1 MNSRKNHNKKLML
14 PVLIFLVGC
23 LVLTV
28 VLYHSYRSNYKQVRN
43 VTALNATTYAE
54 RLQNDMNRGVAIT
67 DTLEEIVISENGKI
81 DNFQKVA
88 RDLMADF
95 IQSIQIAPDGVVTDI
110 YPEAGNEAGKID
122 LMHDES
128 RGEICRYG
136 RDKNIVTMQ
145 GPFDLKQGGQGIAI
159 RNPVYLEGADGSPV
173 FWGFTIVIIRV
184 PEIFTE
190 SIQALTKFGYDYS
203 LTKTVSPL
211 SDDTEI
217 VSSSG
222 NIMKNPIT
230 FEFEFGGCLFDFE
243 VMPADGWSHGW
254 NVFPQLFLGICV
266 ILLLTGLTVVILVIE
281 RHRDILKKMAITD
294 PLTGLL
300 NRKGFDEQLKK
311 VMQSDLHIHC
321 VGIQMDI
328 DDFKFI
334 NDMYGHV
341 VGDAALKSLAQ
352 DMQSYFNDNSILCR
366 NGGDEFSVILVDTT
380 EEEARKKIEHFTL
393 QPRYIT
399 YNGGEHPFYISLGY
413 AEYPK
418 DCEDVLK
425 LIRCAD
431 MALYAVKLHGKHNC
445 SRYRGDYKIQ
455 HRSQLGFALQDVS
468 KNLPGAFLIYI
479 ADPENDDI
487 LFANRE
493 LIELAGCSD
502 FDDFLD
508 YTDRRFRNLIHPDE
522 RDSVET
528 SIWEQIDAKTSGNND
543 YVRFHFAK
551 KDGTY
556 LPVLD
561 HGRIV
566 ENRYYGNVFYVLI
579 MDCALVESYYDNKTG
594 LGTVQ
599 ERSHIIPVSR

>member
-14 PVLIFLVGC
+14 PILIFLVGC

-67 DTLEEIVISENGKI
+67 DTLEEIAISENGEI

-88 RDLMADF
+88 RDLMADS

-230 FEFEFGGCLFDFE
+230 FEFEFCGSLFDFE

-281 RHRDILKKMAITD
+281 RHRDTLKKMAITD

-311 VMQSDLHIHC
+311 VMQGDLHIHC

-393 QPRYIT
+393 QPRHIT

-579 MDCALVESYYDNKTG
+579 MDCALVESYYDNKIG
-594 LGTVQ
+594 LETVP
-599 ERSHIIPVSR
+599 E

>member
-67 DTLEEIVISENGKI
+67 DTLEEIAISENGKI

-281 RHRDILKKMAITD
+281 RHRDTLKKMAITD

-300 NRKGFDEQLKK
+300 NRNGFDEQLKK

-393 QPRYIT
+393 QPRHIT
-399 YNGGEHPFYISLGY
+399 YNGEEHPFYISLGY

-493 LIELAGCSD
+493 LIELAGCRD

-528 SIWEQIDAKTSGNND
+528 SIWEQIDAKTNGNND

-599 ERSHIIPVSR
+599 E

>member
-67 DTLEEIVISENGKI
+67 DTLEEIAISENGKI

-88 RDLMADF
+88 RDLMADV

-281 RHRDILKKMAITD
+281 RHRDILKKIAITD

-311 VMQSDLHIHC
+311 VMQGDLHIHC

-393 QPRYIT
+393 QPRHIT
-399 YNGGEHPFYISLGY
+399 YNGEEHPFYISLGY

-455 HRSQLGFALQDVS
+455 HRRQLGFALQDVS

-493 LIELAGCSD
+493 LIELAGCRD

-528 SIWEQIDAKTSGNND
+528 SIWEQIDAKTNGNND

-551 KDGTY
+551 KDGSY

-599 ERSHIIPVSR
+599 E

>member
-393 QPRYIT
+393 QPRHIT
-399 YNGGEHPFYISLGY
+399 YNGEEHPFYISLGY

-599 ERSHIIPVSR
+599 E

>member
-67 DTLEEIVISENGKI
+67 DTLEEIAISENGKI

-281 RHRDILKKMAITD
+281 RHRDTLKKMAITD

-393 QPRYIT
+393 QPRHIT
-399 YNGGEHPFYISLGY
+399 YNGEEHPFYISLGY

-493 LIELAGCSD
+493 LIELAGCRD

-528 SIWEQIDAKTSGNND
+528 SIWEQIDAKTNGNND

-594 LGTVQ
+594 LETVP
-599 ERSHIIPVSR
+599 E

>member
-67 DTLEEIVISENGKI
+67 DTLEEIAISENGKI

-393 QPRYIT
+393 QPRHIT
-399 YNGGEHPFYISLGY
+399 YNGEEHPFYISLGY

-493 LIELAGCSD
+493 LIELAGCRD

-508 YTDRRFRNLIHPDE
+508 YTDHRFRNLIHPDE

-528 SIWEQIDAKTSGNND
+528 SIWEQIDAKTNGNND

-551 KDGTY
+551 KDGSY

-599 ERSHIIPVSR
+599 E

>member
-23 LVLTV
+23 LVLTI

-393 QPRYIT
+393 QPRHIT
-399 YNGGEHPFYISLGY
+399 YNGEEHPFYISLGY

-431 MALYAVKLHGKHNC
+431 IALYAVKLHGKHNC

-455 HRSQLGFALQDVS
+455 HRRQLGFALQDVS

-599 ERSHIIPVSR
+599 E

>member
-14 PVLIFLVGC
+14 PVLVFLVGC
-23 LVLTV
+23 MVLTV

-43 VTALNATTYAE
+43 VTVLNATTYAE

-67 DTLEEIVISENGKI
+67 DTLEEIAISENGKI

-88 RDLMADF
+88 RNLMSDY

-110 YPEAGNEAGKID
+110 YPETGNEAGKID
-122 LMHDES
+122 LIHDES

-190 SIQALTKFGYDYS
+190 SIQSLTKFGYDYS
-203 LTKTVSPL
+203 LIKTVSPL

-266 ILLLTGLTVVILVIE
+266 ILLLTGLTVGILVIE
-281 RHRDILKKMAITD
+281 RHRDTLKKMAITD

-311 VMQSDLHIHC
+311 VMQGDLHIHC

-393 QPRYIT
+393 QPRHIT
-399 YNGGEHPFYISLGY
+399 YNGEEHPFYISLGY

-418 DCEDVLK
+418 DCEAVSE

-445 SRYRGDYKIQ
+445 SPYRGDYKIQ

-493 LIELAGCSD
+493 LIELAGCRD

-522 RDSVET
+522 RNSVET

-556 LPVLD
+556 IPVLD

-579 MDCALVESYYDNKTG
+579 MDCALIESYYDNKTG
-594 LGTVQ
+594 LKTVQ
-599 ERSHIIPVSR
+599 E

>member
-14 PVLIFLVGC
+14 PVLVFLVGC
-23 LVLTV
+23 MVLTV

-43 VTALNATTYAE
+43 VTVLNATTYAE

-67 DTLEEIVISENGKI
+67 DTLEEIAISENGKI

-88 RDLMADF
+88 RNLMSDY

-110 YPEAGNEAGKID
+110 YPETGNEAGKID
-122 LMHDES
+122 LIHDES

-190 SIQALTKFGYDYS
+190 SIQSLAKFGYDYS
-203 LTKTVSPL
+203 LIKTVSPL

-266 ILLLTGLTVVILVIE
+266 ILLLTGLTVGILVIE
-281 RHRDILKKMAITD
+281 RHRDTLKKMAITD

-311 VMQSDLHIHC
+311 VMQGDLHIHC

-393 QPRYIT
+393 QPRHIT
-399 YNGGEHPFYISLGY
+399 YNGEEHPFYISLGY

-418 DCEDVLK
+418 DCEDVSE

-445 SRYRGDYKIQ
+445 SPYRGDYKIQ

-493 LIELAGCSD
+493 LIELAGCRD

-556 LPVLD
+556 IPVLD

-579 MDCALVESYYDNKTG
+579 MDCALIESYYDNKTG
-594 LGTVQ
+594 LKTVQ
-599 ERSHIIPVSR
+599 E

>member
-14 PVLIFLVGC
+14 PVLVFLVGC
-23 LVLTV
+23 MVLTV

-67 DTLEEIVISENGKI
+67 DTLEEIAIIENGKI

-88 RDLMADF
+88 RNLMSDY

-110 YPEAGNEAGKID
+110 YPETGNEAGKID
-122 LMHDES
+122 LIHDES

-190 SIQALTKFGYDYS
+190 SIQSLTKFGYDYS
-203 LTKTVSPL
+203 LIKTVSPL

-266 ILLLTGLTVVILVIE
+266 ILLLTGLTVGILVIE
-281 RHRDILKKMAITD
+281 RHRDTLKKMAITD

-311 VMQSDLHIHC
+311 VMQGDLHIHC

-393 QPRYIT
+393 QPRHIT
-399 YNGGEHPFYISLGY
+399 YNGEEHPFYISLGY

-418 DCEDVLK
+418 DCEDVSE

-445 SRYRGDYKIQ
+445 SPYRGDYKIQ

-493 LIELAGCSD
+493 LIELAGCRD

-556 LPVLD
+556 IPVLD

-579 MDCALVESYYDNKTG
+579 MDCALIESYYDNKTG
-594 LGTVQ
+594 LKTVQ
-599 ERSHIIPVSR
+599 E

>member
-43 VTALNATTYAE
+43 VTALNAATYAE

-67 DTLEEIVISENGKI
+67 DTLEEIAISENGKI

-230 FEFEFGGCLFDFE
+230 FEFEFCGSLFDFE
-243 VMPADGWSHGW
+243 IMPADGWSHGW

-281 RHRDILKKMAITD
+281 RHRDTLKKMAITD

-311 VMQSDLHIHC
+311 VMQGDLNIHC

-352 DMQSYFNDNSILCR
+352 DMQSYFNDNSIICR
-366 NGGDEFSVILVDTT
+366 NGGDEFSVILVDAT
-380 EEEARKKIEHFTL
+380 EEETRKKIEQFTL

-418 DCEDVLK
+418 DCEDVSE

-431 MALYAVKLHGKHNC
+431 MALYAVKLREKHNC
-445 SRYRGDYKIQ
+445 SPYREAHKMQ

-479 ADPENDDI
+479 ADPENDNI

-493 LIELAGCSD
+493 LIEFAGCRD

-508 YTDRRFRNLIHPDE
+508 YTDHRFRNLIHPDE

-528 SIWEQIDAKTSGNND
+528 SIWEQIDAKISGNND

-579 MDCALVESYYDNKTG
+579 MDCALVESYYDNKIG
-594 LGTVQ
+594 LGTVP
-599 ERSHIIPVSR
+599 E

>member
-1 MNSRKNHNKKLML
+1 MNLRKNHNKKLML
-14 PVLIFLVGC
+14 PVLVFLVGC
-23 LVLTV
+23 MVLTV

-67 DTLEEIVISENGKI
+67 DTLEEIAISENGKI

-88 RDLMADF
+88 RNLMSDY

-110 YPEAGNEAGKID
+110 YPETGNEAGKID
-122 LMHDES
+122 LIHDES

-190 SIQALTKFGYDYS
+190 SIQSLTKFGYDYS
-203 LTKTVSPL
+203 LIKTVSPL

-266 ILLLTGLTVVILVIE
+266 ILLLTGLTVGILVIE
-281 RHRDILKKMAITD
+281 RHRDTLKKMAITD

-311 VMQSDLHIHC
+311 VMQGDLHIHC
-321 VGIQMDI
+321 VGVQMDI

-393 QPRYIT
+393 QPRHIT
-399 YNGGEHPFYISLGY
+399 YNGEEHPFYISLGY

-418 DCEDVLK
+418 DCEDVSE

-493 LIELAGCSD
+493 LIELAGCRD

-522 RDSVET
+522 RNSVET

-556 LPVLD
+556 IPVLD

-599 ERSHIIPVSR
+599 E

>member
-43 VTALNATTYAE
+43 VTALNAATYAE

-67 DTLEEIVISENGKI
+67 DTLEEIAISENGKI

-95 IQSIQIAPDGVVTDI
+95 IQSIQIAPDGVVTAI

-122 LMHDES
+122 LVRDES

-230 FEFEFGGCLFDFE
+230 FEFEFCGSLFDFE

-266 ILLLTGLTVVILVIE
+266 ILLLTGLTVVILVIG
-281 RHRDILKKMAITD
+281 RNRDTLKKMAITD

-300 NRKGFDEQLKK
+300 NRKGFDEQLKN
-311 VMQSDLHIHC
+311 VMQGDLHIHC

-380 EEEARKKIEHFTL
+380 EEEARKKIEHFTI
-393 QPRYIT
+393 QPRHIT
-399 YNGGEHPFYISLGY
+399 YNGEEHPFYISLGY

-487 LFANRE
+487 LFANHE
-493 LIELAGCSD
+493 LIELAGCRD

-594 LGTVQ
+594 LETVP
-599 ERSHIIPVSR
+599 E

>member
-67 DTLEEIVISENGKI
+67 DTLEEIAISENGKI

-266 ILLLTGLTVVILVIE
+266 ILLLTGLTVVILVID
-281 RHRDILKKMAITD
+281 RHRDILKKIAITD

-311 VMQSDLHIHC
+311 VMQGDLHIHC

-393 QPRYIT
+393 QPRHIT
-399 YNGGEHPFYISLGY
+399 YNGEEHPFYISLGY

-455 HRSQLGFALQDVS
+455 HRRQLGFALQDVS

-493 LIELAGCSD
+493 LIELAGCRD

-528 SIWEQIDAKTSGNND
+528 SIWEQIDAKTNGNND

-551 KDGTY
+551 KDGSY

-599 ERSHIIPVSR
+599 E

>member
-67 DTLEEIVISENGKI
+67 DTLEEIAISENGKI

-230 FEFEFGGCLFDFE
+230 FEFEFCGSLFDFE
-243 VMPADGWSHGW
+243 IMPADGWSHGW

-281 RHRDILKKMAITD
+281 RHRDTLKKMAITD

-311 VMQSDLHIHC
+311 VMQGGLHIHC

-328 DDFKFI
+328 DDFK
-334 NDMYGHV
+334 
-341 VGDAALKSLAQ
+341 L
-352 DMQSYFNDNSILCR
+352 
-366 NGGDEFSVILVDTT
+366 
-380 EEEARKKIEHFTL
+380 
-393 QPRYIT
+393 
-399 YNGGEHPFYISLGY
+399 
-413 AEYPK
+413 
-418 DCEDVLK
+418 
-425 LIRCAD
+425 
-431 MALYAVKLHGKHNC
+431 
-445 SRYRGDYKIQ
+445 
-455 HRSQLGFALQDVS
+455 
-468 KNLPGAFLIYI
+468 
-479 ADPENDDI
+479 
-487 LFANRE
+487 
-493 LIELAGCSD
+493 
-502 FDDFLD
+502 
-508 YTDRRFRNLIHPDE
+508 
-522 RDSVET
+522 
-528 SIWEQIDAKTSGNND
+528 
-543 YVRFHFAK
+543 
-551 KDGTY
+551 
-556 LPVLD
+556 
-561 HGRIV
+561 
-566 ENRYYGNVFYVLI
+566 
-579 MDCALVESYYDNKTG
+579 
-594 LGTVQ
+594 
-599 ERSHIIPVSR
+599 

>member
-67 DTLEEIVISENGKI
+67 DTLEEIAISENGKI

-88 RDLMADF
+88 RNLMADS

-122 LMHDES
+122 LIHDES

-230 FEFEFGGCLFDFE
+230 FEFEFCGSLFDFE

-281 RHRDILKKMAITD
+281 RNRDTLKKMAITD

-300 NRKGFDEQLKK
+300 NRKGFDEQLKN
-311 VMQSDLHIHC
+311 VMQGDLHIHC

-352 DMQSYFNDNSILCR
+352 DMQSYFNDNSIICR

-380 EEEARKKIEHFTL
+380 EEETRKKIEHFTL
-393 QPRYIT
+393 QPRHIT

-445 SRYRGDYKIQ
+445 SPYRGAYKMQ

-493 LIELAGCSD
+493 LIELAGCRD

-599 ERSHIIPVSR
+599 E

>member
-43 VTALNATTYAE
+43 VTALNAATYAE

-67 DTLEEIVISENGKI
+67 DTLEEIAISENGKI

-95 IQSIQIAPDGVVTDI
+95 IQSIQIAPDGVVTAI

-122 LMHDES
+122 LVRDES

-230 FEFEFGGCLFDFE
+230 FEFEFCGSLFDFE

-281 RHRDILKKMAITD
+281 RNRDTLKKMAITD

-300 NRKGFDEQLKK
+300 NRKGFDEQLKN
-311 VMQSDLHIHC
+311 VMQGDLHIHC

-380 EEEARKKIEHFTL
+380 EEEARKKIEHFTI
-393 QPRYIT
+393 QPRHIT
-399 YNGGEHPFYISLGY
+399 YNGEEHPFYISLGY

-487 LFANRE
+487 LFANHE
-493 LIELAGCSD
+493 LIELAGCRD

-528 SIWEQIDAKTSGNND
+528 SIWEQIDAKTNGNND

-594 LGTVQ
+594 LESVP
-599 ERSHIIPVSR
+599 E

>member
-14 PVLIFLVGC
+14 PVLVFLVGC
-23 LVLTV
+23 MVLTV

-43 VTALNATTYAE
+43 VTVLNATTYAE

-67 DTLEEIVISENGKI
+67 DTLEEIAISENGKI

-88 RDLMADF
+88 RNLMSDY

-110 YPEAGNEAGKID
+110 YPETGNEAGKID
-122 LMHDES
+122 LIHDES

-190 SIQALTKFGYDYS
+190 SIQSLTKFGYDYS
-203 LTKTVSPL
+203 LIKTVSPL

-266 ILLLTGLTVVILVIE
+266 ILLLTGLTVGILVIE
-281 RHRDILKKMAITD
+281 RHRDTLKKMAITD

-311 VMQSDLHIHC
+311 VMQGDLHIHC

-393 QPRYIT
+393 QPRHIT
-399 YNGGEHPFYISLGY
+399 YNGEEHPFYISLGY

-418 DCEDVLK
+418 DCEDVSE

-445 SRYRGDYKIQ
+445 SPYRGDYKIQ

-493 LIELAGCSD
+493 LIELAGCRD

-522 RDSVET
+522 RNSVET

-556 LPVLD
+556 IPVLD

-579 MDCALVESYYDNKTG
+579 MDCALIESYYDNKTG
-594 LGTVQ
+594 LKTVQ
-599 ERSHIIPVSR
+599 E

>member
-14 PVLIFLVGC
+14 PVLVFLVGC
-23 LVLTV
+23 MVLTV

-43 VTALNATTYAE
+43 VTVLNATTYAE

-67 DTLEEIVISENGKI
+67 DTLEEIAISENGKI

-88 RDLMADF
+88 RNLMSDY

-110 YPEAGNEAGKID
+110 YPETGNEAGKID
-122 LMHDES
+122 LIHDES

-159 RNPVYLEGADGSPV
+159 RNPVYLEGADGSLV

-190 SIQALTKFGYDYS
+190 SIQSLTKFGYDYS
-203 LTKTVSPL
+203 LIKTVSPL

-266 ILLLTGLTVVILVIE
+266 ILLLTGLTVGILVIE
-281 RHRDILKKMAITD
+281 RHRDTLKKMAITD

-311 VMQSDLHIHC
+311 VMQGDLHIHC

-393 QPRYIT
+393 QPRHIT
-399 YNGGEHPFYISLGY
+399 YNGEEHPFYISLGY

-418 DCEDVLK
+418 DCEDVSE

-445 SRYRGDYKIQ
+445 SPYRGDYKIQ

-493 LIELAGCSD
+493 LIELAGCRD

-556 LPVLD
+556 IPVLD

-579 MDCALVESYYDNKTG
+579 MDCALIESYYDNKTG
-594 LGTVQ
+594 LKTVQ
-599 ERSHIIPVSR
+599 E

>member
-67 DTLEEIVISENGKI
+67 DTLEEIAISENGEI

-88 RDLMADF
+88 RDLMADS

-230 FEFEFGGCLFDFE
+230 FEFEFCGSLFDFE

-281 RHRDILKKMAITD
+281 RHRDTLKKMAITD

-311 VMQSDLHIHC
+311 VMQGDLHIHC

-352 DMQSYFNDNSILCR
+352 DMQSYFNDNSIICR

-380 EEEARKKIEHFTL
+380 EEETRKKIEQFTL

-418 DCEDVLK
+418 DCEDVSE

-431 MALYAVKLHGKHNC
+431 MALYAVKLREKHNC
-445 SRYRGDYKIQ
+445 SPYREAHKMQ

-479 ADPENDDI
+479 ADPENDNI

-493 LIELAGCSD
+493 LIEFAGCRD

-508 YTDRRFRNLIHPDE
+508 YTDHRFRNLIHPDE

-528 SIWEQIDAKTSGNND
+528 SIWEQIDAKISGNND

-599 ERSHIIPVSR
+599 E

>member
-67 DTLEEIVISENGKI
+67 DTLEEIAISENGKI

-230 FEFEFGGCLFDFE
+230 FEFEFCGSLFDFE
-243 VMPADGWSHGW
+243 IMPADGWSHGW

-281 RHRDILKKMAITD
+281 RHRDTLKKMAITD

-311 VMQSDLHIHC
+311 VMQGDLHIHC

-393 QPRYIT
+393 QPRHIT
-399 YNGGEHPFYISLGY
+399 YNGEEHPFYISLGY

-599 ERSHIIPVSR
+599 E

>member
-43 VTALNATTYAE
+43 VTALNAATYAE

-67 DTLEEIVISENGKI
+67 DTLEEIAISENGKI

-95 IQSIQIAPDGVVTDI
+95 IQSIQIAPDGVVTAI

-122 LMHDES
+122 LMRDES

-230 FEFEFGGCLFDFE
+230 FEFEFCGSLFDFE

-266 ILLLTGLTVVILVIE
+266 ILLLTGLTVVILVIG
-281 RHRDILKKMAITD
+281 RNRDTLKKMAITD

-300 NRKGFDEQLKK
+300 NRKGFDEQLKN
-311 VMQSDLHIHC
+311 VMQGDLHIHC

-380 EEEARKKIEHFTL
+380 EEEARKKIEHFTI
-393 QPRYIT
+393 QPRHIT
-399 YNGGEHPFYISLGY
+399 YNGEEHPFYISLGY

-487 LFANRE
+487 LFANHE
-493 LIELAGCSD
+493 LIELAGCRD

-528 SIWEQIDAKTSGNND
+528 SIWEQIDAKTNGNND
-543 YVRFHFAK
+543 YVRSHFAK

-594 LGTVQ
+594 LETVP
-599 ERSHIIPVSR
+599 E

>member
-14 PVLIFLVGC
+14 PVLVFLVGC
-23 LVLTV
+23 MVLTV

-43 VTALNATTYAE
+43 VTVLNATTYAE

-67 DTLEEIVISENGKI
+67 DTLEEIAISENGKI

-88 RDLMADF
+88 RNLMSDF

-110 YPEAGNEAGKID
+110 YPETGNEAGKID
-122 LMHDES
+122 LIHDES

-190 SIQALTKFGYDYS
+190 SIQSLTKFGYDYS
-203 LTKTVSPL
+203 LIKTVSPL

-266 ILLLTGLTVVILVIE
+266 ILLLTGLTVGILVIE
-281 RHRDILKKMAITD
+281 RHRDTLKKMAITD

-311 VMQSDLHIHC
+311 VMQGDLHIHC

-393 QPRYIT
+393 QPRHIT
-399 YNGGEHPFYISLGY
+399 YNGEEHPFYISLGY

-418 DCEDVLK
+418 DCEDVSE

-445 SRYRGDYKIQ
+445 SPYRGDYKIQ

-493 LIELAGCSD
+493 LIELAGCRD

-556 LPVLD
+556 IPVLD

-579 MDCALVESYYDNKTG
+579 MDCALIESYYDNKTG
-594 LGTVQ
+594 LKTVQ
-599 ERSHIIPVSR
+599 E

>member
-1 MNSRKNHNKKLML
+1 MNSLKNHNKKLML

-67 DTLEEIVISENGKI
+67 DTLEEIAISENGKI

-281 RHRDILKKMAITD
+281 RHRDILKKIAITD

-311 VMQSDLHIHC
+311 VMQGDLHIHC

-393 QPRYIT
+393 QPRHIT
-399 YNGGEHPFYISLGY
+399 YNGEEHPFYISLGY

-455 HRSQLGFALQDVS
+455 HRRQLGFALQDVS

-493 LIELAGCSD
+493 LIELAGCRD

-528 SIWEQIDAKTSGNND
+528 SIWEQIDAKTNGNND

-551 KDGTY
+551 KDGSY

-599 ERSHIIPVSR
+599 E

>member
-67 DTLEEIVISENGKI
+67 DTLEEIAISENGKI

-88 RDLMADF
+88 RNLMADS

-122 LMHDES
+122 LIHDES

-230 FEFEFGGCLFDFE
+230 FEFEFCGSLFDFE

-281 RHRDILKKMAITD
+281 RNRDTLKKMAITD

-300 NRKGFDEQLKK
+300 NRKGFDEQLKN
-311 VMQSDLHIHC
+311 VMQGDLHIHC

-352 DMQSYFNDNSILCR
+352 DMQSYFNDNSIICR
-366 NGGDEFSVILVDTT
+366 NGGDEFSVILVDAT
-380 EEEARKKIEHFTL
+380 EEETRKKIEQFTL
-393 QPRYIT
+393 QPRHIT

-418 DCEDVLK
+418 DCEDVSE

-445 SRYRGDYKIQ
+445 SPYRGAYKMQ

-493 LIELAGCSD
+493 LIELAGCRD

-599 ERSHIIPVSR
+599 E

>member
-67 DTLEEIVISENGKI
+67 DTLEEIAISENGKI

-393 QPRYIT
+393 QPRHIT
-399 YNGGEHPFYISLGY
+399 YNGEEHPFYISLGY

-445 SRYRGDYKIQ
+445 SRYRGDYKMQ

-479 ADPENDDI
+479 ADPENDNI

-493 LIELAGCSD
+493 LIEFAGCRD

-508 YTDRRFRNLIHPDE
+508 YTDHRFRNLVHPDE

-528 SIWEQIDAKTSGNND
+528 SIWKQIDAKTSGNND

-579 MDCALVESYYDNKTG
+579 MDCALVESYYDNKTD
-594 LGTVQ
+594 LETVP
-599 ERSHIIPVSR
+599 ERSHIIPVSK

>member
-14 PVLIFLVGC
+14 PVLVFLVGC

-67 DTLEEIVISENGKI
+67 DTLEEIAISENGKI

-88 RDLMADF
+88 RNLMSDF

-110 YPEAGNEAGKID
+110 YPETGNEAGKID
-122 LMHDES
+122 LIHDES

-190 SIQALTKFGYDYS
+190 SIQSLTKFGYDYS

-266 ILLLTGLTVVILVIE
+266 ILLLTGLTVGILVIE
-281 RHRDILKKMAITD
+281 RHIDTLKKMAITD

-311 VMQSDLHIHC
+311 VMQGDLHIHC

-393 QPRYIT
+393 QPRHIT
-399 YNGGEHPFYISLGY
+399 YNGEERPFYISLGY

-418 DCEDVLK
+418 DCEDVSE

-431 MALYAVKLHGKHNC
+431 MALYAVKLHGKRNC
-445 SRYRGDYKIQ
+445 SPYRGDYKIQ

-479 ADPENDDI
+479 AYPENDDI

-493 LIELAGCSD
+493 LIELAGCRD

-508 YTDRRFRNLIHPDE
+508 YTDHRFRNLIHPDE

-556 LPVLD
+556 IPVLD

-579 MDCALVESYYDNKTG
+579 MDCALIESYYDNKTG
-594 LGTVQ
+594 LKTVQ
-599 ERSHIIPVSR
+599 E

>member
-23 LVLTV
+23 LVLTI

-67 DTLEEIVISENGKI
+67 DTLEEIAISANGEI

-88 RDLMADF
+88 RNLMADF

-122 LMHDES
+122 LIHDES

-190 SIQALTKFGYDYS
+190 SIQSLTKFGYDYS

-230 FEFEFGGCLFDFE
+230 FEFEFCGCLFDFE

-281 RHRDILKKMAITD
+281 RHRDTLKKMAITD

-311 VMQSDLHIHC
+311 VMQGDLHIHC

-352 DMQSYFNDNSILCR
+352 DMQSYFNDNSIICR
-366 NGGDEFSVILVDTT
+366 NGGDEFSAILVDTT
-380 EEEARKKIEHFTL
+380 EEEARKKIEQFTL
-393 QPRYIT
+393 QPRHIT

-418 DCEDVLK
+418 DCEDVSE

-431 MALYAVKLHGKHNC
+431 MALYAVKLHGKNNC
-445 SRYRGDYKIQ
+445 SPYRGAYKMQ

-479 ADPENDDI
+479 ADPENDNI

-493 LIELAGCSD
+493 LIELAGCRD

-528 SIWEQIDAKTSGNND
+528 SIWKQIDAKTNGNND

-551 KDGTY
+551 KDGSY

>member
-14 PVLIFLVGC
+14 PVLVFLVGC
-23 LVLTV
+23 MVLTV

-67 DTLEEIVISENGKI
+67 DTLEEIAISENGKI

-88 RDLMADF
+88 RNLMSDY

-110 YPEAGNEAGKID
+110 YPETGNEAGKID
-122 LMHDES
+122 LIHDES

-190 SIQALTKFGYDYS
+190 SIQSLTKFGYDYS
-203 LTKTVSPL
+203 LIKTVSPL

-266 ILLLTGLTVVILVIE
+266 ILLLTGLTVGILVIE
-281 RHRDILKKMAITD
+281 RHRDTLKKMAITD

-311 VMQSDLHIHC
+311 VMQGDLHIHC

-393 QPRYIT
+393 QPRHIT
-399 YNGGEHPFYISLGY
+399 YNGEEHPFYISLGY

-418 DCEDVLK
+418 DCEDVSE

-445 SRYRGDYKIQ
+445 SPYRGDYKIQ

-493 LIELAGCSD
+493 LIELAGCRD

-556 LPVLD
+556 IPVLD

-594 LGTVQ
+594 LGTVP
-599 ERSHIIPVSR
+599 E